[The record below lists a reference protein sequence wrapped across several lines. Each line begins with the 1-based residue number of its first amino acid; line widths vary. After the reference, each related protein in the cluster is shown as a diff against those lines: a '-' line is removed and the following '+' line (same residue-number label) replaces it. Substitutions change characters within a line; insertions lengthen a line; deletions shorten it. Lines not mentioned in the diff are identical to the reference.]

1 MYSLLIGGLF
11 LIALGVVLV
20 IDPMQLFY
28 RNGPDTVKAFKDK
41 KIYLKTFKTLGY
53 VFLAAGSL
61 LEVFYLLRYSKG

>member
-1 MYSLLIGGLF
+1 MYSLLVGGLF

-28 RNGPDTVKAFKDK
+28 RNGPDTVKVFKDK
-41 KIYLKTFKTLGY
+41 KIYLTTFKTLGY

-61 LEVFYLLRYSKG
+61 LEVLYLLR